1 MKLSGKAKE
10 KFEEWYCVNVFA
22 SYVYKSYYNL
32 TTEDYFYNQHPSMQ
46 YGVYVDFFD
55 SVGIRL
61 SIRNIGCNYWYIINY
76 PNKENK
82 PDRYEGRYSERPET
96 RTKAIEKANELLN
109 ERL

>member
-1 MKLSGKAKE
+1 MELTGKAKE
-10 KFEEWYCVNVFA
+10 KFEEWLRNLKYENEIYDNLDANSNIKWNDFP
-22 SYVYKSYYNL
+22 KS
-32 TTEDYFYNQHPSMQ
+32 MR

-61 SIRNIGCNYWYIINY
+61 YVRNIGHNYWYGINY

-82 PDRYEGRYSERPET
+82 PDRYEGRYIKRPEA